1 MRKKEVILN
10 KNVIKATAAFAVVA
24 GLVGGSVVAPATAVA
39 APVQQVAA
47 EQADQ
52 SDAQKLQSLVDELI
66 ALRPNV
72 TATSWSTYNMDST
85 IRGALAA
92 IQSNDAKS
100 IAQYLKTIPVAKTAL
115 VPGVNLTTFTDP
127 TTGLLVDENTVTAG
141 WVDPSGLHPSI
152 VPTSK
157 SGPLD
162 RLVDGKADNPFH
174 AAAIGGSSPAG
185 GPYANGGT
193 YVQFDLGRTASI
205 STFKL
210 KRNWLGWPGTW
221 GESSRKVMYTN
232 TALVVANNPDFSDAK
247 VIYHS
252 GYDGYT
258 DNFNLGEPTDKTY
271 FETGAGT
278 DLMAGKTPVEGRYV
292 RLYQSGYFPCDEAG
306 KPVKDNH
313 EYVNHVV
320 EVVIDGTVKG
330 QAVDPDVVFDVNG
343 MKQDVADADAFLA
356 QNDGQLTADSVD
368 AINAAK
374 KACTDMLANIEA
386 GKYPTHGDFDA
397 ARSNLRAAIDGA
409 KLATWT
415 VTFDDCIPATENE
428 TRTVLS
434 GQSLSDV
441 PTPVCEGYT
450 FEGWFLDQELTQA
463 FDATQPVMSDLTV
476 YAKWSKNATN
486 GGSAE
491 GTTSNSDKNTSDQK
505 LPGTGDPASLAAGLA
520 AGASALTLVA
530 ARRVRK

>member
-1 MRKKEVILN
+1 MN

-72 TATSWSTYNMDST
+72 TATSWSKYNMDAT
-85 IRGALAA
+85 IRGAIKAINGSDAA
-92 IQSNDAKS
+92 EIAK
-100 IAQYLKTIPVAKTAL
+100 YLKVIPVAKRAL

-127 TTGLLVDENTVTAG
+127 KTGLLVDRNSVTGHWVEGFAAG
-141 WVDPSGLHPSI
+141 PVSS
-152 VPTSK
+152 SE
-157 SGPLD
+157 PLD
-162 RLVDGKADNPFH
+162 RLVDGVADGPFKAT
-174 AAAIGGSSPAG
+174 AIGTVDSQGNPV
-185 GPYANGGT
+185 ANGGT
-193 YVQFDLGRTASI
+193 YIQFDLGKTATI
-205 STFKL
+205 SSFQL

-221 GESSRKVMYTN
+221 GKDSKKVTYTN

-247 VIYHS
+247 VVYHS
-252 GYDGYT
+252 GYNGYK

-278 DLMAGKTPVEGRYV
+278 DLMAGKAPVEGRYV

-306 KPVKDNH
+306 QPIKNHH

-330 QAVDPDVVFDVNG
+330 QTVDPDVVLDVNG

-374 KACTDMLANIEA
+374 KACTDMLTNIEA
-386 GKYPTHGDFDA
+386 GKYPSAGDFDA

-415 VTFDDCIPATENE
+415 VTFDDCIPATDNE

-450 FEGWFLDQELTQA
+450 FEGWFLDKELTQA
-463 FDATQPVMSDLTV
+463 FDATQPVTSDLTV
-476 YAKWSKNATN
+476 YAKWSKIATN
-486 GGSAE
+486 GGTTE
-491 GTTSNSDKNTSDQK
+491 GTTPESDKGSSDQK
-505 LPGTGDPASLAAGLA
+505 LPGTGDPVSLAAGLA